1 MARQEQCI
9 TLDEVWGNLL
19 DGIEQL
25 FQFQT
30 IRYSKWMLLYTY
42 IFDYCTK
49 NSDVKGADLYE
60 KLRDYL
66 RNYLENLCQS
76 NTTLPDQEILEF
88 YTHQWKKY
96 CISCKILHGICS
108 YIHRHY
114 IKRAINAGN
123 TNIHETYPMAM
134 EMWQQVV
141 FRLFYTKIINFSL
154 NLIKAERNQEKID
167 TETIHNIIQT
177 YITSSI
183 NQHGSTSDTRSQVLD
198 VYQEYF
204 EDQFL
209 QDTQEFYQQKA
220 TIYLQRNSVMDYI
233 SLIHQYFDEEVHR
246 AVEYLHPSSVK
257 NLTRK
262 LEEVLIIEQLQ
273 SIDAE
278 AKILVHDEKIPELNL
293 VYQTVHRIE
302 NGTDKLKNMIENHI
316 YQIGI
321 ETDLK
326 IYIES
331 IYNLHQKYLTF
342 IQKAFDNHHEF
353 IDIFNRTCRKFI
365 NDNLFIQTIGN
376 PISMVKHLAH
386 YCDKL
391 LRKEKEETNIE
402 IAFHQIKILLYYMH
416 EKDVFV
422 NVYSKLL
429 AKRLINKINISN
441 DHEQLMISTIATTCG
456 FGFAYKMKQM
466 CQNIEISET
475 ILVKYN
481 QYCENQQ
488 VDHKI
493 NFSVMI
499 LNSNT
504 WSFST
509 PSNIILPN
517 KLETI
522 LNNFNM
528 FYKNLHN
535 GRKLTW
541 LHQHSKG
548 ELQTFFT
555 QKVHKLRVSTYQ
567 MVILLLFND
576 SLEWTV
582 EQIHDQTQITID
594 LLISI
599 LNALV
604 QSKILT
610 CTQFLHPTNFDMNCK
625 VKLSND
631 FKSDKYH
638 INLNTG
644 IQSTE
649 EKNMETFQTKID
661 QDRIMIIRTTIVR
674 TMKLHQTMLQNVLIQ
689 TIIEQLSSHFNP
701 DISTIKGCINSLITK
716 EYLEINSHNKDL
728 LSYIA

>member
-183 NQHGSTSDTRSQVLD
+183 NQHGSTSDTRSQILD

-209 QDTQEFYQQKA
+209 QDTQEFYRQKA

-233 SLIHQYFDEEVHR
+233 SLVYSNFILKLYEV
-246 AVEYLHPSSVK
+246 VK
-257 NLTRK
+257 K

-321 ETDLK
+321 EADLK

-402 IAFHQIKILLYYMH
+402 IAFHQIK
-416 EKDVFV
+416 
-422 NVYSKLL
+422 
-429 AKRLINKINISN
+429 
-441 DHEQLMISTIATTCG
+441 TTCG

-466 CQNIEISET
+466 CQDIEISET

-689 TIIEQLSSHFNP
+689 TVIEQLRSHFNP

>member
-19 DGIEQL
+19 NGIEQL

-49 NSDVKGADLYE
+49 NSDVNAADLYE

-123 TNIHETYPMAM
+123 TNIRETYPVTNIFAIYPTLLPLYYLDGHGN
-134 EMWQQVV
+134 VAA
-141 FRLFYTKIINFSL
+141 S
-154 NLIKAERNQEKID
+154 AERNQEKID
-167 TETIHNIIQT
+167 AETIRNIIQT
-177 YITSSI
+177 YITSPI
-183 NQHGSTSDTRSQVLD
+183 NQHGSGSDTRSQILN

-209 QDTQEFYQQKA
+209 QDTQEFYRQKA
-220 TIYLQRNSVMDYI
+220 TIYLQRNSVMDYL
-233 SLIHQYFDEEVHR
+233 SMIHQYFDEEVHR
-246 AVEYLHPSSVK
+246 AVEYLHPSSVQ

-273 SIDAE
+273 SINAE
-278 AKILVHDEKIPELNL
+278 AKILVHDEKI
-293 VYQTVHRIE
+293 Q
-302 NGTDKLKNMIENHI
+302 
-316 YQIGI
+316 
-321 ETDLK
+321 
-326 IYIES
+326 
-331 IYNLHQKYLTF
+331 
-342 IQKAFDNHHEF
+342 AFDNHHEF
-353 IDIFNRTCRKFI
+353 IDIFDRTCRKFI

-376 PISMVKHLAH
+376 VISMVKYLAH

-391 LRKEKEETNIE
+391 LRKEKEEADIE
-402 IAFHQIKILLYYMH
+402 TIFHQIKILLYYMH

-441 DHEQLMISTIATTCG
+441 DHEQLMISTIETTCG
-456 FGFAYKMKQM
+456 FGCAYKMKQM
-466 CQNIEISET
+466 CQDIETSKT
-475 ILVKYN
+475 ILVQYN
-481 QYCENQQ
+481 QYCEHQQ
-488 VDHKI
+488 IDHKI

-499 LNSNT
+499 LSSNT
-504 WSFST
+504 WLFST

-517 KLETI
+517 KFETV

-541 LHQHSKG
+541 FHQYSKG

-567 MVILLLFND
+567 MIILLLFND
-576 SLEWTV
+576 SLELTV
-582 EQIHDQTQITID
+582 EKIHDQTQIKID

-599 LNALV
+599 LNVLV

-638 INLNTG
+638 INLNTE

-649 EKNMETFQTKID
+649 EKDMENFQTKID
-661 QDRIMIIRTTIVR
+661 QDRIMIIRATIVR
-674 TMKLHQTMLQNVLIQ
+674 IVKFHKTMLQNLLIQ
-689 TIIEQLSSHFNP
+689 TVIEQLSSQFNP
-701 DISTIKGCINSLITK
+701 DISTIKGCINSLIMK

>member
-19 DGIEQL
+19 NGIEQL

-49 NSDVKGADLYE
+49 NSDVNAADLYE

-123 TNIHETYPMAM
+123 TNIRETYPMAM

-154 NLIKAERNQEKID
+154 DLIKAERNQEKID
-167 TETIHNIIQT
+167 AETIRNIIQT
-177 YITSSI
+177 YITSPI
-183 NQHGSTSDTRSQVLD
+183 NQHGSGSDTRSQILN

-209 QDTQEFYQQKA
+209 QDTQEFYRQKA
-220 TIYLQRNSVMDYI
+220 TIYLQRNSVMDYL
-233 SLIHQYFDEEVHR
+233 SMIHQYFDEEVHR
-246 AVEYLHPSSVK
+246 AVEYLHPSSVQ

-273 SIDAE
+273 SINAE
-278 AKILVHDEKIPELNL
+278 AKIL
-293 VYQTVHRIE
+293 
-302 NGTDKLKNMIENHI
+302 
-316 YQIGI
+316 
-321 ETDLK
+321 DLK

-353 IDIFNRTCRKFI
+353 IDIFDRTCRKFI

-376 PISMVKHLAH
+376 VISMVKYLAH

-391 LRKEKEETNIE
+391 LRKEKEEADIE
-402 IAFHQIKILLYYMH
+402 TIFHQIKILLYYMH

-441 DHEQLMISTIATTCG
+441 DHEQLMISTIETTCG
-456 FGFAYKMKQM
+456 FGCAYKMKQM
-466 CQNIEISET
+466 CQDIETSKT
-475 ILVKYN
+475 ILVQYN
-481 QYCENQQ
+481 QYCEHQQ
-488 VDHKI
+488 IDHKI

-499 LNSNT
+499 LSSNT
-504 WSFST
+504 WLFST

-517 KLETI
+517 KFETV

-541 LHQHSKG
+541 FHQYSKG

-567 MVILLLFND
+567 MIILLLFND
-576 SLEWTV
+576 SLELTV
-582 EQIHDQTQITID
+582 EKIHDQTQIKID

-599 LNALV
+599 LNVLV

-638 INLNTG
+638 INLNTE

-649 EKNMETFQTKID
+649 EKDMENFQTKID
-661 QDRIMIIRTTIVR
+661 QDRIMIIRATIVR
-674 TMKLHQTMLQNVLIQ
+674 IVKFHKTMLQNLLIQ
-689 TIIEQLSSHFNP
+689 TVIEQLSSQFNP
-701 DISTIKGCINSLITK
+701 DISTIKGCINSLIMK